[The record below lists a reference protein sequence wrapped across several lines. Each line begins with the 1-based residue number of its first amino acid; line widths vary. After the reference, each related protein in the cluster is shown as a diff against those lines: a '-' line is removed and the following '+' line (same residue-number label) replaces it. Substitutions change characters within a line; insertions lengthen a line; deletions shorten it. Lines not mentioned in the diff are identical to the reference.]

1 MPLRSHGK
9 RAALP
14 AAARGSLDIREVFR
28 GTAVAAPCVP
38 TVDSGEPPSNHKR
51 KRVPSPHA
59 ASAKQID
66 VREALLRGSQQ
77 HCQSSLTS
85 YSLSLAQEEALA
97 TWGENSFHAAC
108 QAWNIMDDHASP
120 LLLLANLQLIPPT
133 VVTTFALSQDLD
145 DSNSLPGIRRFLDV
159 ASAWYCLQSK
169 LQAAID
175 ADDTAR
181 PPR

>member
-14 AAARGSLDIREVFR
+14 PAARGSLDIREVFR

-51 KRVPSPHA
+51 KRVPSLEA

-85 YSLSLAQEEALA
+85 YSLEALA

-145 DSNSLPGIRRFLDV
+145 DSNSVPGIRSFLAV

>member
-1 MPLRSHGK
+1 LARASFGVNKLHFLQLQHMPLRSHGK

-120 LLLLANLQLIPPT
+120 LLLLANSP
-133 VVTTFALSQDLD
+133 D
-145 DSNSLPGIRRFLDV
+145 GGHDV
-159 ASAWYCLQSK
+159 CFVS
-169 LQAAID
+169 
-175 ADDTAR
+175 R
-181 PPR
+181 P